1 MEKQGR
7 LSKNNWSSLIRSNQR
22 NGFGYGSMVLVG
34 GQTDLSTEGQVQN
47 PGDRLVQ
54 TVNAM
59 QHCEQKLQSF
69 DCELSD
75 LVSLSFFYVND
86 GSVDEA
92 GYLQDIAHRLP
103 ENCRTTITAVPVP
116 CLAFDGLM
124 VEIEGCAMRRENG
137 TPPARTHVDA
147 ENSTLLP
154 PPFVDGLR
162 SDNMNYAS
170 GKHSINDAKPGEYRA
185 DIVGQTQI
193 VANRIGHVLR
203 QLGAD
208 FDDVVKINR
217 WYVGSAGITDFEAAA
232 LTFAKNFNEPG
243 PAATGIPIPRHADE
257 NVLIKIAVV
266 AMLGQDGGRL
276 PRTYSWPTSLWD
288 WHVHLPYQ
296 HGVRCNGMIFLGGQV
311 SLDKR
316 GQALH
321 PDGLSAQAHQAMQHI
336 GTLLRDLGM
345 DYPDVCKVM
354 IFYKVGCGAADFN
367 RVMAICSSYF
377 PSSRPVLAGV
387 PLPELAYES
396 MDIEIDIYAM
406 LSEPEVNN

>member
-1 MEKQGR
+1 MPR
-7 LSKNNWSSLIRSNQR
+7 YTLTPTSR
-22 NGFGYGSMVLVG
+22 NHF
-34 GQTDLSTEGQVQN
+34 
-47 PGDRLVQ
+47 
-54 TVNAM
+54 
-59 QHCEQKLQSF
+59 
-69 DCELSD
+69 
-75 LVSLSFFYVND
+75 
-86 GSVDEA
+86 
-92 GYLQDIAHRLP
+92 
-103 ENCRTTITAVPVP
+103 
-116 CLAFDGLM
+116 
-124 VEIEGCAMRRENG
+124 
-137 TPPARTHVDA
+137 DA
-147 ENSTLLP
+147 ENSTMLP
-154 PPFVDGLR
+154 TPFVDGLR
-162 SDNMNYAS
+162 SENMIYVS
-170 GKHSINDAKPGEYRA
+170 GQYPINDAKQVECQE

-193 VANRIGHVLR
+193 VANRIGRVLR
-203 QLGAD
+203 QLSAD

-296 HGVRCNGMIFLGGQV
+296 HGVRCDGMIFLGGQV

-316 GQALH
+316 GRALH
-321 PDGLSAQAHQAMQHI
+321 PDDLSAQAHQAMQHI

-367 RVMAICSSYF
+367 RVMTICSSYF
-377 PSSRPVLAGV
+377 PSSRPVLTGV
-387 PLPELAYES
+387 PLSELAYES